1 MDILSHI
8 TLGAQVI
15 FQPIN
20 LLFCF
25 LGVLMGTLVGVLPG
39 LGPTAAIALL
49 LPNTFHVSPVSAIIM
64 LAGIYYGA
72 MYGGSTT
79 SILVNIPGEAAA
91 VITCLD
97 GHQMALKGRAGPA
110 LGIAAFGSFIAGTV
124 SVIGLMLVA
133 PPLAKFALA
142 FGPPEYFSLMLL
154 GIVILIYLAS
164 GSILK
169 AMIMFVFGLLVSTI
183 GMDSISGTQRLTFGI
198 LELSDGVGL
207 IPAIMGLFG
216 VAEVITNV
224 EEEIKRSIIST
235 KVRNLLPD
243 LQDWRDSFWPIIR
256 GSVLGFFIGILP
268 GPAPVISAFS
278 SYAIEKKLSQ
288 HPERFGTG
296 VIQGVAGP
304 ESANNA
310 ATGGAFIPLF
320 TLGIPVNSVI
330 AILLGAFMIH
340 GIQPGP
346 MIISKYPDLFWGTVM
361 SMYLGNAML
370 LVLNL
375 PLIGLWVQVL
385 KVPYPILFPLILLF
399 CLIGVY
405 SLNYSLVEISLM
417 IGFGVLG
424 YLGRK
429 FQFEMAPLVL
439 AIVIGPMM
447 ENNLRLSL
455 VISQGSPM
463 IFLTHPISAVFICLT
478 LVLLI
483 SPLVP
488 WIGRRRQKLQERV
501 EGEKV

>member
-1 MDILSHI
+1 MNHIL
-8 TLGAQVI
+8 LGAQVL
-15 FQPIN
+15 FTPIN
-20 LLFCF
+20 FFFCF

-49 LPNTFHVSPVSAIIM
+49 LPNTFHVSPVTAIIM

-79 SILVNIPGEAAA
+79 SILVNIPGEAAS

-97 GHQMALKGRAGPA
+97 GYQMAQKGRAGVA
-110 LGIAAFGSFIAGTV
+110 LGIAAFGSFIAGTI

-142 FGPPEYFSLMLL
+142 FGPPEYFSLMLM

-169 AMIMFVFGLLVSTI
+169 ALMMAVFGLLIGTI
-183 GMDSISGTQRLTFGI
+183 GMDSISATQRLTFGL
-198 LELSDGVGL
+198 LELSDGIGL

-224 EEEIKRSIIST
+224 EQEIKREVVATRI
-235 KVRNLLPD
+235 KNLLPNV
-243 LQDWRDSFWPIIR
+243 QDWKESLGPMIR
-256 GSVLGFFIGILP
+256 GGVLGFFIGILP

-278 SYAIEKKLSQ
+278 SYAIEKKLSK
-288 HPERFGTG
+288 HPEKFGTG
-296 VIQGVAGP
+296 MIQGVAGP
-304 ESANNA
+304 EAANNA

-320 TLGIPVNSVI
+320 TLGIPANSVI

-346 MIISKYPDLFWGTVM
+346 MLIQNHPDLFWGTVL

-375 PLIGLWVQVL
+375 PLIGLWVKVL

-399 CLIGVY
+399 CLVGVF
-405 SLNYSLVEISLM
+405 SLNYSKVEVALM
-417 IGFGVLG
+417 IGFGVFG
-424 YLGRK
+424 YLARK

-439 AIVIGPMM
+439 ALVIGPMM
-447 ENNLRLSL
+447 ESNLRLSL
-455 VISQGSPM
+455 VISQGSPW
-463 IFLTHPISAVFICLT
+463 IFIEKPISAVFIIVS

-483 SPLVP
+483 SPLIP
-488 WIGRRRQKLQERV
+488 WIGKRRQKLQEKV
-501 EGEKV
+501 EREQV

>member
-1 MDILSHI
+1 MDLFNHIL
-8 TLGAQVI
+8 LGAQVL
-15 FQPIN
+15 FTPMN
-20 LLFCF
+20 FLFCF
-25 LGVLMGTLVGVLPG
+25 AGVLMGTLVGVLPG

-49 LPNTFHVSPVSAIIM
+49 LPNTFHVPPVTAIIM

-79 SILVNIPGEAAA
+79 SILVNIPGEAAS

-97 GHQMALKGRAGPA
+97 GYQMAQRGRAGVA
-110 LGIAAFGSFIAGTV
+110 LGIAAFGSFIAGSI

-142 FGPPEYFSLMLL
+142 FGPPEYFSLMLM

-169 AMIMFVFGLLVSTI
+169 ALMMAVFGLLMGTI
-183 GMDSISGTQRLTFGI
+183 GMDAISGTQRLTFGL
-198 LELSDGVGL
+198 LELSDGIGL

-216 VAEVITNV
+216 VAEVISNV
-224 EEEIKRSIIST
+224 EQEIKREVIAT
-235 KVRNLLPD
+235 KIKNLLPNF
-243 LQDWRDSFWPIIR
+243 QDWRDSFWPMIR
-256 GSVLGFFIGILP
+256 GGILGFFIGILP

-278 SYAIEKKLSQ
+278 SYALEKRLSR
-288 HPERFGTG
+288 HPEKFGTG
-296 VIQGVAGP
+296 MIQGVAGP
-304 ESANNA
+304 EAANNA

-320 TLGIPVNSVI
+320 TLGIPANSVI

-346 MIISKYPDLFWGTVM
+346 MLISKHPDLFWGTIM

-370 LVLNL
+370 LILNL
-375 PLIGLWVQVL
+375 PLIGIWVKVL

-399 CLIGVY
+399 CLVGVF
-405 SLNYSLVEISLM
+405 SLNYSKVEVALM
-417 IGFGVLG
+417 IGFGVFG
-424 YLGRK
+424 YLARK
-429 FQFEMAPLVL
+429 FQYEMAPLVL
-439 AIVIGPMM
+439 ALVIGPMM

-463 IFLTHPISAVFICLT
+463 IFLEKPIAAVFIFISLAL
-478 LVLLI
+478 LV
-483 SPLVP
+483 SPFIP
-488 WIGRRRQKLQERV
+488 WIGRRRKALQEKV
-501 EGEKV
+501 EGEQI

>member
-1 MDILSHI
+1 MDILAHI
-8 TLGAQVI
+8 ALGAQI
-15 FQPIN
+15 IIQPIN

-49 LPNTFHVSPVSAIIM
+49 LPNTFHVSPVTAIIM

-79 SILVNIPGEAAA
+79 SILVNIPGEAAS

-97 GHQMALKGRAGPA
+97 GYQMALKGRAGPA
-110 LGIAAFGSFIAGTV
+110 LGIAAFGSFIAGTI
-124 SVIGLMLVA
+124 SIIGLMLVA

-154 GIVILIYLAS
+154 GIIILIYLAS

-169 AMIMFVFGLLVSTI
+169 ALMIFVFGLLISTI
-183 GMDSISGTQRLTFGI
+183 GMDAISGTQRLTFGI
-198 LELSDGVGL
+198 LELCDGVGL

-216 VAEVITNV
+216 VAEVIANV
-224 EEEIKRSIIST
+224 EQAIRTDVITT
-235 KVRNLLPD
+235 KVKNLLPN
-243 LQDWRDSFWPIIR
+243 LQDWKDSFWPIIR
-256 GSVLGFFIGILP
+256 GSFLGFFIGILP
-268 GPAPVISAFS
+268 GPAPVISSFT
-278 SYAIEKKLSQ
+278 SYAIEKKLSK
-288 HPERFGTG
+288 HPEKFGTG
-296 VIQGVAGP
+296 VIEGVAGP
-304 ESANNA
+304 ESANNS

-346 MIISKYPDLFWGTVM
+346 MIITKHADLFWGTVM
-361 SMYLGNAML
+361 SMYLGNVML
-370 LVLNL
+370 LILNL

-399 CLIGVY
+399 CLVGVY
-405 SLNYSLVEISLM
+405 SLNYSLVEIALM
-417 IGFGVLG
+417 IGFGVFG
-424 YLGRK
+424 YLARK

-455 VISQGSPM
+455 VISQGNPM
-463 IFLTHPISAVFICLT
+463 IFITHPISAAFIFIT
-478 LVLLI
+478 LALLI

-488 WIGRRRQKLQERV
+488 WIGKKRQKLQEKV
-501 EGEKV
+501 EGEEV